1 MAEIQTN
8 VNFKVIET
16 SNVSNVPF
24 EQGQYI
30 IEDDTKVFYDPTTG
44 STVSD
49 RIELGSADINALK
62 QQIVNIPEMQD
73 EIANIE
79 SELMTKEYVNITSA
93 VAWELNGYYPNGDL
107 SQTRQN
113 TNAAKTSI
121 IPVYEGEKYKISGI
135 SNYQQKLICVYAADN
150 SILLTYSPNNER
162 RTYTGIEITIPTGG
176 VKIGVAYYNEG
187 STDALSQFVL
197 LKETYVSKDYAIN
210 GEIGE
215 DDVTFITV
223 NTSVNLFDKSTA
235 VDNKYLDASSG
246 APTTTQTNI
255 FYAYVQIQGAGDY
268 SLTVLKNFFGATNAF
283 RVHLY
288 NANFANVTTVT
299 ATQTG
304 GSGNLTQAKLSITA
318 AHITQGVK
326 YIGINGQMS
335 HKNVIMTV
343 KGDTYPSI
351 YIPYF
356 TPYYT
361 LNSSVLT
368 EINNPLFARVVVYDG
383 DSIAN
388 GSSAADGSSGWASR
402 IGAKNKMNWRN
413 YAVGGGCI
421 TYISGKHCISRDID
435 TIHNTYSTLDYLI
448 LEGGTNDADN
458 LYSDPTKIGTI
469 DPTDYSG
476 TYDDTTFCGA
486 LDSLFYKALNYYP
499 TAKIGFI
506 VAQKMGTSNVQWTH
520 RKQFFTLAM
529 QACEK
534 WGIPYLNLWDGSPL
548 NPLLPSMYNSNL
560 DAQGNREGG
569 YLYTDGQHLT
579 ATGYDAITP
588 KIEAFMKTL

>member
-1 MAEIQTN
+1 MSAVQTN
-8 VNFKVIET
+8 IEFTIVETDDNTKV
-16 SNVSNVPF
+16 SFVK
-24 EQGQYI
+24 GQYI
-30 IEDDTKVFYDPTTG
+30 IEDGSAVYYDPTTG

-73 EIANIE
+73 EIANIQ
-79 SELMTKEYVNITSA
+79 SELMDSTYVDVTSDVTWNI
-93 VAWELNGYYPNGDL
+93 NGYYTNGDL
-107 SQTRQN
+107 SGTRQA
-113 TNAAKTSI
+113 TSTAKTAI
-121 IPVYEGEKYKISGI
+121 FTVYEGEKYKIWGI
-135 SNYQQKLICVYAADN
+135 SNYGQKLICCYASDN
-150 SILLTYSPNNER
+150 SILLQYSPNYEYR
-162 RTYTGIEITIPTGG
+162 LYSGLDITVPAGTVKMGIS
-176 VKIGVAYYNEG
+176 YY
-187 STDALSQFVL
+187 DASALAEFL
-197 LKETYVSKDYAIN
+197 LYKEKYIAKDYAIN
-210 GEIGE
+210 GEIGK
-215 DDVTFITV
+215 DDVTFIDV
-223 NTSVNLFDKSTA
+223 NTNVNLFDKSTA
-235 VDNKYLDASSG
+235 VDNYYLNTSTGLPTSYSG
-246 APTTTQTNI
+246 M
-255 FYAYVQIQGAGDY
+255 FYAYVPISEAGYY
-268 SLTVLKNFFGATNAF
+268 SLIVLRNFFGPVNAF

-288 NANFANVTTVT
+288 NSAFTKIATVT
-299 ATQTG
+299 ATETG
-304 GSGNLTQAKLSITA
+304 GSGNLTQAKIYVTA
-318 AHITQGVK
+318 NHILQGVK
-326 YIGINGQMS
+326 YIGINGNIS
-335 HKNVIMTV
+335 NKNVIMTV
-343 KGDTYPSI
+343 KGEAYPSI
-351 YIPYF
+351 YTPYF

-361 LNSSVLT
+361 LNDSVLT
-368 EINNPLFARVVVYDG
+368 ESHNPLFKKVTVFDG

-402 IGAKNKMNWRN
+402 IGAKNKMSWRN

-435 TIHNTYSTLDYLI
+435 TIHNSYPTLDYLI

-486 LDSLFYKALNYYP
+486 LDALFYKALNYYP

-506 VAQKMGTSNVQWTH
+506 VAQKMGTSNVEWTH

-548 NPLLPSMYNSNL
+548 NPLLPSMYDSNL
-560 DAQGNREGG
+560 DAQGNRDGG

-579 ATGYDAITP
+579 ATGYDVITP
-588 KIEAFMKTL
+588 KIEAWMKTL